1 MGAKVWVLRQ
11 RSGTSDDKLRSR
23 WIPAHVRLQNSD
35 HVFTVLMKD
44 NRLRKVHIA
53 QIKPHIES
61 IDGESWPM
69 HFEKDAE
76 MAGDDLTAADHW
88 IVYHIDRHR
97 VGDHGEYEFLT
108 KWQGYGD
115 EDATWEP
122 AKSFLPSYN
131 VEFSKYF
138 KGRKLKVD
146 VFRDLGQRH

>member
-1 MGAKVWVLRQ
+1 
-11 RSGTSDDKLRSR
+11 
-23 WIPAHVRLQNSD
+23 
-35 HVFTVLMKD
+35 MKD

-88 IVYHIDRHR
+88 IVDHIDRHR

-108 KWQGYGD
+108 KWQ
-115 EDATWEP
+115 
-122 AKSFLPSYN
+122 
-131 VEFSKYF
+131 
-138 KGRKLKVD
+138 
-146 VFRDLGQRH
+146 